1 MLRSMRWFM
10 SGVRPVKTA
19 SFGSLSHF
27 IKENAPEGAGTR
39 CLSDCKIEKECFYS
53 AYNNYME
60 KGLWG
65 PYAREPV
72 EHYGAN
78 LTEEIKTESL
88 KKDNPYGRCVWHCDN
103 NVADRH
109 TVLVEFENGVVAN
122 LVFSSPASKPC
133 RTLRIVGTKGE
144 IEGNMND
151 GYLVL
156 RKPDLK
162 EEYIERI
169 SCGSFLKR

>member
-1 MLRSMRWFM
+1 MRWFM

-27 IKENAPEGAGTR
+27 IKENAPEGTGTR